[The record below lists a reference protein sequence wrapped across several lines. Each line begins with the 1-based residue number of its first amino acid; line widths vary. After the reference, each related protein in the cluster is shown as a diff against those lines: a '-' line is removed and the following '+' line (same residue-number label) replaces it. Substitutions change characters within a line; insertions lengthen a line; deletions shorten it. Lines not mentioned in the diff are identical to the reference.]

1 MLFEVD
7 PAGLLRQVS
16 PEQELELRATRN
28 LRVLATQ
35 QIDVAWT
42 EEEQQQ
48 FEIQRLHEQQAE
60 AAEAQRVAAE
70 ASARA
75 VRISALKD
83 KLGLTDDEIDALR
96 GVVAP

>member
-16 PEQELELRATRN
+16 PDRELELRATRN
-28 LRVLATQ
+28 LRVLTIQ

-42 EEEQQQ
+42 EDEQQQ
-48 FEIQRLHEQQAE
+48 FEIQRLHEQQAA

-70 ASARA
+70 VDARA
-75 VRISALKD
+75 GRISALKD

-96 GVVAP
+96 SVVAP